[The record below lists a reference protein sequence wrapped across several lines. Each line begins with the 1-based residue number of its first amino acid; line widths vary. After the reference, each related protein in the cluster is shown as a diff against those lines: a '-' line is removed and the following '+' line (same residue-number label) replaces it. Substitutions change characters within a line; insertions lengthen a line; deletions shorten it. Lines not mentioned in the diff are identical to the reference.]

1 MITKTT
7 RTFKSFKE
15 FINNRDVAAVG
26 DTVLIS
32 EGSEIEKAPYIVA
45 DENILVRKYVMA
57 DPRPMKTS
65 DFDLLK
71 WLDGEFKECIVN
83 YLPEELRSK
92 IGTVTVPTIR
102 EVYGCGKF
110 NVESTGEQMEWFKN
124 PENRIALW
132 EDEDYSASWWLRDPV
147 SASNF
152 ANVNNNGNANYN
164 NASNTWVGVRPDF
177 GKPSYVMG

>member
-7 RTFKSFKE
+7 RTFESFEE

-32 EGSEIEKAPYIVA
+32 EESEIEKAPYIVA

-83 YLPEELRSK
+83 NLPEELRSK

-102 EVYGCGKF
+102 EVYGCDKF
-110 NVESTGEQMEWFKN
+110 DMESTGEQMEWFKN

-132 EDEDYSASWWLRDPV
+132 EDEDYSAYWWLRDPV

-152 ANVNNNGNANYN
+152 AFVYGDGLASCGS
-164 NASNTWVGVRPDF
+164 ASNAWIGVRPAF
-177 GKPSYVMG
+177 GVC

>member
-7 RTFKSFKE
+7 RTFESFEE
-15 FINNRDVAAVG
+15 FINNRDVAAAG

-83 YLPEELRSK
+83 NLPEELRPK
-92 IGTVTVPTIR
+92 VGTITVPTIR

-132 EDEDYSASWWLRDPV
+132 EDEDYSADWWLRDPV
-147 SASNF
+147 SASRF
-152 ANVNNNGNANYN
+152 AFVSGDGRANYN
-164 NASNTWVGVRPDF
+164 SASNTWFGVRPAF
-177 GKPSYVMG
+177 GVC